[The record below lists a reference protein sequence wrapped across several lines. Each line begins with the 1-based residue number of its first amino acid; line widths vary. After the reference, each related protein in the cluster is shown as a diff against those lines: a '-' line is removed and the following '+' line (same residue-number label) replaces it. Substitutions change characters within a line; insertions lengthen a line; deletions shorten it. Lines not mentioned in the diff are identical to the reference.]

1 MGKAELLAI
10 FEVEGNKYN
19 IYGNY
24 EIENDTDYMGN
35 PYMYPEFSELSAK
48 QIVDGKEVDFKPT
61 GCTWTGRGY
70 VVEDMIS
77 DFLAKE
83 ILDSKFYKTNYI
95 ESGLQKIIDYY
106 HREDNIV
113 TIRNG
118 LRIPKYILSNE
129 MFGIYEL
136 TLVTNEYI
144 YYMYADRVLMF
155 STDTHEVVSDN
166 YFAEVGYWD
175 SIQNIDNNTET
186 LIWGELPEAV

>member
-1 MGKAELLAI
+1 MGKTELLAT

-24 EIENDTDYMGN
+24 EIENDTDYIGN
-35 PYMYPEFSELSAK
+35 PYIYPEFSELSAK
-48 QIVDGKEVDFKPT
+48 QIVDDKEVDFKLT

-70 VVEDMIS
+70 VVENMIS

-83 ILDSKFYKTNYI
+83 ILDSKLYKAYYI
-95 ESGLQKIIDYY
+95 ESGLQKIIDCY

-113 TIRNG
+113 TVRNG

-155 STDTHEVVSDN
+155 STDTYEVVSDN

-175 SIQNIDNNTET
+175 SIQNIDNTTET